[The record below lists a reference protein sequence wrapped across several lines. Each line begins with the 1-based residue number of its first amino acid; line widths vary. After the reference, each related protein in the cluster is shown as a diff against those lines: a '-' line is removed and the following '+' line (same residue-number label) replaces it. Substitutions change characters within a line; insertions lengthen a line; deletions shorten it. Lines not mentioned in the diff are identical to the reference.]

1 MCVFDLVI
9 TYLEGS
15 SRCDCKYWA
24 MLARREPFFAFDA
37 RLVRSFGVEVLEAK
51 MEV

>member
-1 MCVFDLVI
+1 
-9 TYLEGS
+9 
-15 SRCDCKYWA
+15 